1 MNFEQIPMLVLTI
14 VGIVVF
20 ILIAFLTALSKF
32 YKKVD
37 QGRALVRNG
46 IGGQKVS
53 FGGIWVVPI
62 IHKCEEMDISVKRI
76 ETDRRGPD
84 GLLCQDNIR
93 ADIKVAFFVRV
104 NHRAEDVLKVA
115 QSLGCIKASDH
126 KTMEAFF
133 DAKFSEALK
142 TVGKKFDFVQLY
154 TERNK
159 FKEEILQVIGTDL
172 NGFVLDDA
180 AIDYLEQTS
189 IEHLSKDNILD
200 VEGFKKITEITAREM
215 IKANQIQRDKEK
227 TIEQQDVQAKEAIY
241 ELQRQ
246 QTEAQEKQI
255 REIATI
261 KSREQAEA
269 QKIAS
274 EEKLKAERARITT
287 EEEIAIAE
295 ENKNRQ
301 IIVAQKARERVELV
315 EAERVDKDRL
325 VEKTEKEKIVTLAE
339 IAKERAVEEERKN
352 IQSVIRERVV
362 VEKETVVEQ
371 QRIKDT
377 EAFAAADRQK
387 KVTLTQAEEAALA
400 NQVKELVAAETSKK
414 AAQQIC
420 EQQIL
425 EADAKLRA
433 SEKDAEARKIIADVR
448 ASEEAVGGMAEV
460 RIMEAR
466 AKAIELEGGAKVKV
480 LEMNFTTEAK
490 GIEVKAAAE
499 AKGIELKIVAES
511 KGLEAKA
518 VALEKQGTAEANVL
532 ELKGVAEAKG
542 LEAKASAVEK
552 QGAAEAHV
560 LELKGLAEAKG
571 IEAKV
576 LAEAKGGEAMAT
588 AIEKKGAAEASVLSK
603 RYSAEALG
611 IKEKSDAMKNF
622 DGPGRD
628 HEEFK
633 LKLDKD
639 KVVEIASIET
649 QAKIADAQ
657 SAVIQEAL
665 KSAKIDIVG
674 GETMF
679 FDKVIGSIVQGKS
692 VDKLV
697 NNSAVLTDVK
707 RTFVNGDGDYFK
719 HQIKEFVAKFNLS
732 SGDLKNLTVSALL
745 MKLLSL
751 SKGEEKGMLQG
762 ILSTVEKLGIGSKPA
777 ESIINM

>member
-1 MNFEQIPMLVLTI
+1 MNFEQIPMLALII
-14 VGIVVF
+14 VGVVVF
-20 ILIAFLTALSKF
+20 FLIAFLTALSKF

-37 QGRALVRNG
+37 QGKALVRNG

-62 IHKCEEMDISVKRI
+62 IHKCEIMDISVKRI

-115 QSLGCIKASDH
+115 QSLGCEKASDH

-172 NGFVLDDA
+172 NGYVLDDA

-227 TIEQQDVQAKEAIY
+227 TIEQQDVQAKEAIL

-255 REIATI
+255 REIAAI

-274 EEKLKAERARITT
+274 EERLKAERARITT

-325 VEKTEKEKIVTLAE
+325 IEKTEKEKIVTLAE

-352 IQSVIRERVV
+352 IQSVIRERVA
-362 VEKETVVEQ
+362 VEKETVAEQ

-400 NQVKELVAAETSKK
+400 SQVKELVAAETSKK

-448 ASEEAVGGMAEV
+448 ASEEAINGMAEV
-460 RIMEAR
+460 RVMEAR

-480 LEMNFTTEAK
+480 QEMNYTTEAK

-518 VALEKQGTAEANVL
+518 VALEKQGTAEA
-532 ELKGVAEAKG
+532 
-542 LEAKASAVEK
+542 
-552 QGAAEAHV
+552 HV

-571 IEAKV
+571 IEAKA

-588 AIEKKGAAEASVLSK
+588 TIEKKGTAEASVLSK

-679 FDKVIGSIVQGKS
+679 FEKVIGSIVQGKS

-697 NNSAVLTDVK
+697 NNSGVLTDVK
-707 RTFVNGDGDYFK
+707 KTFVNGDGDYFK

-732 SGDLKNLTVSALL
+732 SGDLKNLTVSALI

>member
-1 MNFEQIPMLVLTI
+1 MNIGPIPMLALII
-14 VGIVVF
+14 VGSAVF
-20 ILIAFLTALSKF
+20 FLLAFLIALSKF
-32 YKKVD
+32 YRKVD
-37 QGRALVRNG
+37 QGKALVRNG

-53 FGGIWVVPI
+53 FSGIWVVPI
-62 IHKCEEMDISVKRI
+62 IHKCEIMDISVKRI

-115 QSLGCIKASDH
+115 QSLGCEKASEP

-200 VEGFKKITEITAREM
+200 VEGYKKITEITAREM

-227 TIEQQDVQAKEAIY
+227 TIEQQDVQAKEAIL

-255 REIATI
+255 REISAI

-274 EEKLKAERARITT
+274 EEHLKAERARITA

-301 IIVAQKARERVELV
+301 IIVAQKARERVALV
-315 EAERVDKDRL
+315 ETERVDKDRL
-325 VEKTEKEKIVTLAE
+325 IEKTEKEKIVTLAE

-352 IQSVIRERVV
+352 IQSVIRERVA
-362 VEKETVVEQ
+362 VEKETVAEQ

-448 ASEEAVGGMAEV
+448 ASEEAVNGMAEV

-480 LEMNFTTEAK
+480 QEMNFMTEAK

-518 VALEKQGTAEANVL
+518 TAIDKQGT
-532 ELKGVAEAKG
+532 
-542 LEAKASAVEK
+542 
-552 QGAAEAHV
+552 AEAHV

-588 AIEKKGAAEASVLSK
+588 AIEKKGSAEASVLSK

-633 LKLDKD
+633 LRLDKE

-657 SAVIQEAL
+657 AAVIQEAL

-692 VDKLV
+692 VDKMV
-697 NNSAVLTDVK
+697 DNSAVLTDIK

-719 HQIKEFVAKFNLS
+719 HRIKEFVAKFNLTS
-732 SGDLKNLTVSALL
+732 EDLKNVTVSALL
-745 MKLLSL
+745 MKLLTM
-751 SKGEEKGMLQG
+751 SKGEDKGMLQG
-762 ILSTVEKLGIGSKPA
+762 IMSTVEKLGIGSKPA

>member
-1 MNFEQIPMLVLTI
+1 MNFEQIPMLALII
-14 VGIVVF
+14 VGVVVF
-20 ILIAFLTALSKF
+20 FLIAFLTALSKF

-37 QGRALVRNG
+37 QGKALVRNG

-62 IHKCEEMDISVKRI
+62 IHKCEIMDISVKRI

-115 QSLGCIKASDH
+115 QSLGCEKASDH

-172 NGFVLDDA
+172 NGYVLDDA

-227 TIEQQDVQAKEAIY
+227 TIEQQDVQAKEAIL

-255 REIATI
+255 REIAAI

-274 EEKLKAERARITT
+274 EERLKAERARITT

-325 VEKTEKEKIVTLAE
+325 IEKTEKEKIVTLAE

-352 IQSVIRERVV
+352 IQSVIRERVA
-362 VEKETVVEQ
+362 VEKETVAEQ

-400 NQVKELVAAETSKK
+400 SQVKELVAAETSKK

-448 ASEEAVGGMAEV
+448 ASEEAINGMAEV
-460 RIMEAR
+460 RVMEAR

-480 LEMNFTTEAK
+480 QEMNYTTEAK

-518 VALEKQGTAEANVL
+518 VALEKQGTAEA
-532 ELKGVAEAKG
+532 
-542 LEAKASAVEK
+542 
-552 QGAAEAHV
+552 HV

-571 IEAKV
+571 IEAKA

-588 AIEKKGAAEASVLSK
+588 TIEKKGTAEASVLSK

-639 KVVEIASIET
+639 KTIEIASIET

-657 SAVIQEAL
+657 AAVIQEAL

-707 RTFVNGDGDYFK
+707 KTFVNGDGDYFK

-732 SGDLKNLTVSALL
+732 SGDLKNLTVSALI

-751 SKGEEKGMLQG
+751 SKGDEKGMLQG